1 MQKCIECG
9 SNLIEI
15 DFSKSKT
22 DYKHTADK
30 HGRAFKCK
38 KCNLIYLDEKTS
50 EKIEKELKKAIK
62 DKQIKVDGE
71 VWEEVS
77 KFVKGHK
84 KAYPSIKFFTQR
96 ALLEKMSRE
105 N

>member
-1 MQKCIECG
+1 MEKCIECG
-9 SNLIEI
+9 SKLVEI
-15 DFSKSKT
+15 DFSKSKAG
-22 DYKHTADK
+22 YKHSPDK
-30 HGRAFKCK
+30 HGRAFKCT
-38 KCNLIYLDEKTS
+38 KCNLIYLDDKTS
-50 EKIEKELKKAIK
+50 ERIEHELKKAIK

-71 VWEEVS
+71 VWEEVD
-77 KFVKGHK
+77 KFVKSHK